1 MKPAF
6 SMPQRK
12 PVDDWV
18 ERVGQGAQEP
28 AEQQPKVKQ
37 ARLTIDLDPDLH
49 AKFKA
54 ACAMRRTR
62 MIDEVRMFIEGIY
75 RLLVAGFRPGRVRR

>member
-6 SMPQRK
+6 KLPERRAIDEW
-12 PVDDWV
+12 VDKAG
-18 ERVGQGAQEP
+18 EGA
-28 AEQQPKVKQ
+28 QPKVKL

-62 MIDEVRMFIEGIY
+62 MIDEVRGFIEAYIQKG
-75 RLLVAGFRPGRVRR
+75 G